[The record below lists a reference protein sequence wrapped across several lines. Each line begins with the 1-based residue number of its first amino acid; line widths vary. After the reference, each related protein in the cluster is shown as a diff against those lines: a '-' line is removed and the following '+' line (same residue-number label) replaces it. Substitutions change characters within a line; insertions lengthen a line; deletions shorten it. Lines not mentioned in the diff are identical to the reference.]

1 MKSKDKSKDRR
12 VKNNRLEMKGKDKS
26 KDRRIKKDQV

>member
-1 MKSKDKSKDRR
+1 MKSTDKSKDRR

-26 KDRRIKKDQV
+26 KDRRIKKD